1 MSLYKEKSINLEAL
15 SIVCCK
21 FCMAFIN
28 GLFNGSQLGS
38 AWKAPDYS
46 INTTIHYFFK
56 LNSFTTSQNRG
67 YEIARLQFGM
77 LFTNFKDE
85 DD

>member
-1 MSLYKEKSINLEAL
+1 
-15 SIVCCK
+15 
-21 FCMAFIN
+21 MAFIN
-28 GLFNGSQLGS
+28 GLFVGSHLGS
-38 AWKAPDYS
+38 AWKAGLLPL
-46 INTTIHYFFK
+46 TQQVHYFFK